1 MRRKN
6 SSRYTKPVD
15 GLSHW
20 ISDRTNFGL
29 MNTPPQS
36 DAFNRPF
43 PSNIEIGR
51 RMRAARKKRGWTI
64 AEMAAIGKIKAVV
77 IGSYERG
84 SRNMPISR
92 LGEVARILG
101 VDVAYLLGQPQ
112 AQSLGRQDP
121 PLVLT
126 LDLRAISR
134 PSFTNSSRLELL
146 VTYCAGIV
154 KKRSD
159 WNGEVLSV
167 RESDLLNLS
176 FAMGIEQAALL
187 QWLTGENYLLKEINH
202 S

>member
-1 MRRKN
+1 MTIN
-6 SSRYTKPVD
+6 P
-15 GLSHW
+15 
-20 ISDRTNFGL
+20 N
-29 MNTPPQS
+29 P
-36 DAFNRPF
+36 DAFTRPF
-43 PSNIEIGR
+43 PSNVEIGR

-92 LGEVARILG
+92 LGEIARILQ
-101 VDVAYLLGQPQ
+101 VDVAYLLGQP
-112 AQSLGRQDP
+112 LGRQESA
-121 PLVLT
+121 LVLT

-134 PSFTNSSRLELL
+134 PSFTNPDRLVLL
-146 VTYCAGIV
+146 VSYCAGIV

-167 RESDLLNLS
+167 RETDLLSLS
-176 FAMGIEQAALL
+176 FALGIEQADLL
-187 QWLTGENYLLKEINH
+187 NWLTTENYLLKEISH

>member
-1 MRRKN
+1 M
-6 SSRYTKPVD
+6 D
-15 GLSHW
+15 
-20 ISDRTNFGL
+20 TN
-29 MNTPPQS
+29 TQP
-36 DAFNRPF
+36 DAFTRPF
-43 PSNIEIGR
+43 PSNFEIGR

-64 AEMAAIGKIKAVV
+64 AEMAEIGKIKAVV

-92 LGEVARILG
+92 LGEIARILG
-101 VDVAYLLGQPQ
+101 VDVDYLLGQSPT
-112 AQSLGRQDP
+112 RQESA
-121 PLVLT
+121 LVLT

-134 PSFTNSSRLELL
+134 TSFTNPARLALV

-159 WNGEVLSV
+159 WNGEVLSI

-176 FAMGIEQAALL
+176 FAMGIEQADLL
-187 QWLTGENYLLKEINH
+187 QWLTAENYLLTEINH

>member
-1 MRRKN
+1 
-6 SSRYTKPVD
+6 VD

-36 DAFNRPF
+36 DAFTRPF

-101 VDVAYLLGQPQ
+101 VDVAYLLGQPM
-112 AQSLGRQDP
+112 GRQDSA
-121 PLVLT
+121 LVLT

-134 PSFTNSSRLELL
+134 PSFTNPTRLELL

-159 WNGEVLSV
+159 WNGEVLSI

-176 FAMGIEQAALL
+176 FAMGIEQADLL

>member
-1 MRRKN
+1 
-6 SSRYTKPVD
+6 
-15 GLSHW
+15 
-20 ISDRTNFGL
+20 

-36 DAFNRPF
+36 DAFVRPF

-101 VDVAYLLGQPQ
+101 VDVAYLLGQ
-112 AQSLGRQDP
+112 AQTLRRQDSA
-121 PLVLT
+121 LVLT

-134 PSFTNSSRLELL
+134 PSFTNASRHALL
-146 VTYCAGIV
+146 VSYCAGIV

-159 WNGEVLSV
+159 WNGEVLSI

-176 FAMGIEQAALL
+176 FAMGIEQADLL

>member
-6 SSRYTKPVD
+6 SSRSTKPVD
-15 GLSHW
+15 GLSHLVF
-20 ISDRTNFGL
+20 DRTNFGL
-29 MNTPPQS
+29 MNTNTQS
-36 DAFNRPF
+36 DAFTRPF

-92 LGEVARILG
+92 LGDIARILG
-101 VDVAYLLGQPQ
+101 VDVAYLLGQPF
-112 AQSLGRQDP
+112 GRQDSA
-121 PLVLT
+121 LVLT

-134 PSFTNSSRLELL
+134 PSFTNPSRLELL
-146 VTYCAGIV
+146 VSYCAGIV

-159 WNGEVLSV
+159 WNGEVLSI

-176 FAMGIEQAALL
+176 FAMGIEQADLL
-187 QWLTGENYLLKEINH
+187 LWLTTENYLLKEINH

>member
-1 MRRKN
+1 M
-6 SSRYTKPVD
+6 D
-15 GLSHW
+15 GLNQRNSVQ
-20 ISDRTNFGL
+20 TNFGL
-29 MNTPPQS
+29 MNITPQP
-36 DAFNRPF
+36 DAFTRPF

-101 VDVAYLLGQPQ
+101 VDVAYLLGQP
-112 AQSLGRQDP
+112 LGRQDSA
-121 PLVLT
+121 LVLT

-134 PSFTNSSRLELL
+134 QSFTNPSRLALL
-146 VTYCAGIV
+146 VSYCAGIV
-154 KKRSD
+154 KMRSD
-159 WNGEVLSV
+159 WNGEVLSI

-176 FAMGIEQAALL
+176 FAIGIEQADLL
-187 QWLTGENYLLKEINH
+187 LWLTSENYLIKEINLP
-202 S
+202 

>member
-6 SSRYTKPVD
+6 SIRQTKPVD

-20 ISDRTNFGL
+20 ISDRANFGL
-29 MNTPPQS
+29 MNTNTQS
-36 DAFNRPF
+36 DAFTRPF

-64 AEMAAIGKIKAVV
+64 AEMAEIGKIKAVV

-92 LGEVARILG
+92 LGEIARILG
-101 VDVAYLLGQPQ
+101 VDVDYLLGQSPT
-112 AQSLGRQDP
+112 RQGSG
-121 PLVLT
+121 LVLT

-134 PSFTNSSRLELL
+134 PNFTNPARLAS
-146 VTYCAGIV
+146 VVSYCAGIV

-159 WNGEVLSV
+159 WNGEVLSI

-176 FAMGIEQAALL
+176 FAMGIEQPDLL
-187 QWLTGENYLLKEINH
+187 QWLSAENYLLKEINH

>member
-1 MRRKN
+1 M
-6 SSRYTKPVD
+6 D

-20 ISDRTNFGL
+20 IFDRTNFGL
-29 MNTPPQS
+29 MNKTSQS
-36 DAFNRPF
+36 DAFTRPF

-64 AEMAAIGKIKAVV
+64 AEMAAIGQIKAVV

-92 LGEVARILG
+92 LGEIARILG
-101 VDVAYLLGQPQ
+101 VDVAYLLGQP
-112 AQSLGRQDP
+112 LGRQDTA
-121 PLVLT
+121 LVLT

-134 PSFTNSSRLELL
+134 PSFTNPARLALV

-159 WNGEVLSV
+159 WNGEVLSI

-176 FAMGIEQAALL
+176 FAMGMEQADLL
-187 QWLTGENYLLKEINH
+187 LWLTSENYLLTEINH

>member
-1 MRRKN
+1 M
-6 SSRYTKPVD
+6 D

-36 DAFNRPF
+36 DAFTRPF

-101 VDVAYLLGQPQ
+101 VDVAYLLGQPM
-112 AQSLGRQDP
+112 GRQDSA
-121 PLVLT
+121 LDLT

-134 PSFTNSSRLELL
+134 PSFTNPTRLELL

-159 WNGEVLSV
+159 WNGEVLSI

-176 FAMGIEQAALL
+176 FAMGIEQADLL

>member
-1 MRRKN
+1 M
-6 SSRYTKPVD
+6 D

-36 DAFNRPF
+36 DAFTRPF

-101 VDVAYLLGQPQ
+101 VDVAYLLGQPM
-112 AQSLGRQDP
+112 GRQDSA
-121 PLVLT
+121 LVLT

-134 PSFTNSSRLELL
+134 PSFTNASRHALL
-146 VTYCAGIV
+146 VSYCAGIV

-159 WNGEVLSV
+159 WNGEVLSI

-176 FAMGIEQAALL
+176 FAMGIEQADLL

>member
-1 MRRKN
+1 MRRKD
-6 SSRYTKPVD
+6 SSRLTKPVD
-15 GLSHW
+15 GLNQRNSVQ
-20 ISDRTNFGL
+20 TNFGL
-29 MNTPPQS
+29 MNITPQP
-36 DAFNRPF
+36 DAFTRPF

-101 VDVAYLLGQPQ
+101 VDVTYLLGQP
-112 AQSLGRQDP
+112 LGRQDLAP
-121 PLVLT
+121 VLT

-134 PSFTNSSRLELL
+134 PSFTNPSRLELL

-159 WNGEVLSV
+159 WNGEVLSI

-176 FAMGIEQAALL
+176 FAMGIEQADLL
-187 QWLTGENYLLKEINH
+187 QWLTGENYLLKEIDH

>member
-1 MRRKN
+1 M
-6 SSRYTKPVD
+6 D
-15 GLSHW
+15 GLNQRNSVQ
-20 ISDRTNFGL
+20 TNFGL
-29 MNTPPQS
+29 MKITPQP
-36 DAFNRPF
+36 DAFTRPF

-101 VDVAYLLGQPQ
+101 VDVAYLLGQPI
-112 AQSLGRQDP
+112 GRQDSAV
-121 PLVLT
+121 VLT

-134 PSFTNSSRLELL
+134 PSFTNPTRLELL

-159 WNGEVLSV
+159 WNGEVLSI

-176 FAMGIEQAALL
+176 FAIGIEQADLL
-187 QWLTGENYLLKEINH
+187 LWLTSENYLIKEINH

>member
-1 MRRKN
+1 M
-6 SSRYTKPVD
+6 D
-15 GLSHW
+15 GLRHW
-20 ISDRTNFGL
+20 IFDRTNFGL
-29 MNTPPQS
+29 MNITSQS
-36 DAFNRPF
+36 DAFIRPF

-92 LGEVARILG
+92 LGEIARILG
-101 VDVAYLLGQPQ
+101 VDVAYLLGQP
-112 AQSLGRQDP
+112 LGRQNTA
-121 PLVLT
+121 LVLT

-134 PSFTNSSRLELL
+134 PSFTNPSRLALL
-146 VTYCAGIV
+146 VSYCAGIV

-159 WNGEVLSV
+159 WNGEVLSI

-176 FAMGIEQAALL
+176 FAMGIEQADLL
-187 QWLTGENYLLKEINH
+187 QWLTVENYLLKEINH

>member
-6 SSRYTKPVD
+6 SSSTAKPVD
-15 GLSHW
+15 G
-20 ISDRTNFGL
+20 TNHRSGVQANFAV
-29 MNTPPQS
+29 METDTQNQ
-36 DAFNRPF
+36 AFTRPF

-64 AEMAAIGKIKAVV
+64 AEMAAVGKIAAVV

-92 LGEVARILG
+92 LGDIARILE
-101 VDVAYLLGQPQ
+101 VDVEYLLGQPL
-112 AQSLGRQDP
+112 SRQRSA
-121 PLVLT
+121 LVLT

-134 PSFTNSSRLELL
+134 PSFSNPDRLALL
-146 VTYCAGIV
+146 VSYCAGIV

-159 WNGEVLSV
+159 WNGEVLSI

-176 FAMGIEQAALL
+176 FAMAIEQADLL
-187 QWLTGENYLLKEINH
+187 HWLTVENYLLTEINL

>member
-1 MRRKN
+1 M
-6 SSRYTKPVD
+6 D
-15 GLSHW
+15 GLRHW

-36 DAFNRPF
+36 DAFVRPF

-101 VDVAYLLGQPQ
+101 VDVAYLLGQPM
-112 AQSLGRQDP
+112 GRQDSA
-121 PLVLT
+121 LVLT

-134 PSFTNSSRLELL
+134 PSFTNASRHALL
-146 VTYCAGIV
+146 VSYCAGIV

-159 WNGEVLSV
+159 WNGEVLSI

-176 FAMGIEQAALL
+176 FAIGIEQADLL
-187 QWLTGENYLLKEINH
+187 LWLTSENYLIKEINH
-202 S
+202 P

>member
-1 MRRKN
+1 M
-6 SSRYTKPVD
+6 D

-20 ISDRTNFGL
+20 ISDQTNFGL

-36 DAFNRPF
+36 DAFTRPF
-43 PSNIEIGR
+43 PSNIEIGQ

-101 VDVAYLLGQPQ
+101 VDVAYLLGQPI
-112 AQSLGRQDP
+112 GRQDSP
-121 PLVLT
+121 HALT

-134 PSFTNSSRLELL
+134 PSFTNPSRLELL
-146 VTYCAGIV
+146 VSYCAGIV
-154 KKRSD
+154 KIRSD
-159 WNGEVLSV
+159 WNGEVLSI

-176 FAMGIEQAALL
+176 FAMGIEQADLL

>member
-1 MRRKN
+1 MRRKD
-6 SSRYTKPVD
+6 SSRRTKPVD

-29 MNTPPQS
+29 MNITQQP
-36 DAFNRPF
+36 DAFTRPF

-64 AEMAAIGKIKAVV
+64 AEMAEIGKIKAVV

-92 LGEVARILG
+92 LGEIARILG
-101 VDVAYLLGQPQ
+101 VDVAYLLGQPM
-112 AQSLGRQDP
+112 GRQDSS
-121 PLVLT
+121 LVLT

-134 PSFTNSSRLELL
+134 PSFTNPDRLAL
-146 VTYCAGIV
+146 VVSYCAGIV

-159 WNGEVLSV
+159 WNGEVLSI

-176 FAMGIEQAALL
+176 FAMGIEHADLL
-187 QWLTGENYLLKEINH
+187 QWLTVEHYLLTEINH

>member
-6 SSRYTKPVD
+6 SIRRAKPVD
-15 GLSHW
+15 GEN
-20 ISDRTNFGL
+20 RRQRNETNFRL
-29 MNTPPQS
+29 MTINPES
-36 DAFNRPF
+36 DAFTRPF
-43 PSNIEIGR
+43 PSNVEIGR

-64 AEMAAIGKIKAVV
+64 AEMAGIGKIKAVV

-92 LGEVARILG
+92 LGEIARILG
-101 VDVAYLLGQPQ
+101 VDVAYLLGQP
-112 AQSLGRQDP
+112 LGRKNSAT
-121 PLVLT
+121 VLT

-134 PSFTNSSRLELL
+134 ASFTHPDRLAL
-146 VTYCAGIV
+146 VVSYCAGIA

-159 WNGEVLSV
+159 WNGEVLSI
-167 RESDLLNLS
+167 RETDLLSLS
-176 FAMGIEQAALL
+176 FALGIEQADLL